1 MYNLQGIVRKA
12 SVNLTTEFDRLAYIT
27 QNIANSNTS
36 GYKAVRFE
44 DIIDADG
51 SVHGIERTD
60 MKIGEFRQTNQPLD
74 IALQGAGYIPVTTLQ
89 GEIRYTRDGAF
100 TVNKDG
106 MLVTK
111 TGDLVGSGIYIDG
124 ASVKTEIRSNGD
136 VYTYKD
142 LLKEPDYVGTIPVV
156 QFQNP
161 EALKDVGANEFV
173 ATENSG
179 KMKLIEDHDYIKQ
192 GGLEHSNIS
201 IMSEVYNI
209 SRVNASII
217 ASSSLMKTVNKM
229 YQTMMN
235 SISGRG

>member
-12 SVNLTTEFDRLAYIT
+12 SLNLTTEFDRLAYAT
-27 QNIANSNTS
+27 QNVANANTP

-44 DIIDADG
+44 DIIDADC
-51 SVHGIERTD
+51 SVHGVERTD
-60 MKIGEFRQTNQPLD
+60 TKVGDFLQTNQPLD
-74 IALQGAGYIPVTTLQ
+74 VALLGAGYFPVTTLE
-89 GEIRYTRDGAF
+89 GEIRYTRDGTF

-106 MLVTK
+106 FLVTK

-124 ASVKTEIRSNGD
+124 ASVKTEIRPNGD

-173 ATENSG
+173 ATENAG
-179 KMKLIEDHDYIKQ
+179 KMKLLEDHNYIKQ
-192 GGLEHSNIS
+192 YGIEQSNINM
-201 IMSEVYNI
+201 IAEIYNI
-209 SRVNASII
+209 SRMNASII
-217 ASSSLMKTVNKM
+217 ASSSLMKSINQM
-229 YQTMMN
+229 YQTMFDNM
-235 SISGRG
+235 S